1 MPPSRRRPFTVVV
14 LVIAFAF
21 ASDAC
26 APAWGWSTKE
36 HILLTRLAAI
46 RLLADP
52 QTPPEMKAW
61 LREAVPGLGA
71 DVDSQRAYVL
81 EARVG
86 VFPRGVD
93 GIPFWAVVP
102 DLQALIDSG
111 SPPDRVRKVEPFGV
125 GERSLHFL
133 DVEVFMPDETR
144 RRYRPDL
151 SNKPAPADFPRDH
164 NDPRYQRA
172 GMLPFRA
179 EQCYRELIAAIRQ
192 GRLVDK
198 AGQFPR
204 DEHAS
209 KWAGFLAHYLQ
220 DNTQPQHAT
229 EDYRSASYFSANP
242 RGAPNVHADV
252 EYRLVDD
259 DAEDY
264 PELRKEFWGLLVQAL
279 KDGADPVET
288 DDLFAATVQVSLRSY
303 DALPLIGQA
312 AVAAY
317 GERPGRGKAFDA
329 DAFYHFKAPVAG
341 QEMSVLDM
349 KARQMGWGV
358 RRTQRVWLQA
368 WREAAQPAKDPQP
381 TQ

>member
-1 MPPSRRRPFTVVV
+1 MPLRRRISLLCIPAL
-14 LVIAFAF
+14 LVCLTP
-21 ASDAC
+21 SE
-26 APAWGWSTKE
+26 PAWGWSTKE
-36 HILLTRLAAI
+36 HILLTRLAAL
-46 RLLADP
+46 RVLDDP
-52 QTPPEMKAW
+52 QAPPEMKTW
-61 LREAVPGLGA
+61 LREALPGLG
-71 DVDSQRAYVL
+71 DL
-81 EARVG
+81 EAQKHYLLSARVG
-86 VFPRGVD
+86 VFPRGAE
-93 GIPFWAVVP
+93 GIAFWAVVP

-111 SPPDRVRKVEPFGV
+111 SPPDRVKKVEPFGV
-125 GERSLHFL
+125 GERSLHFI
-133 DVEVFMPDETR
+133 DVEMFMADEAR

-151 SNKPAPADFPRDH
+151 SNKPRAQDIPRDM

-172 GMLPFRA
+172 GMLPFRV
-179 EQCYRELIAAIRQ
+179 EQCYRQLVTSIRE
-192 GRLVDK
+192 RRFVDK
-198 AGQFPR
+198 PGQFPR

-209 KWAGFLAHYLQ
+209 KWAGFLAHYAQ
-220 DNTQPQHAT
+220 DNTQPQHAA

-259 DAEDY
+259 DAGDY
-264 PELRKEFWGLLVQAL
+264 PELRKEFWGPLVQAL
-279 KDGADPVET
+279 KDGGDPVET

>member
-1 MPPSRRRPFTVVV
+1 MPSDHRRIPALAT
-14 LVIAFAF
+14 IAAVFLCA
-21 ASDAC
+21 AYLS

-46 RLLADP
+46 RLLGDP

-61 LREAVPGLGA
+61 LREAVPRLGPDA
-71 DVDSQRAYVL
+71 DSERAYLL

-111 SPPDRVRKVEPFGV
+111 SSPDRVRKVEPFGV

-133 DVEVFMPDETR
+133 DVELFMPDEAR

-172 GMLPFRA
+172 GMLPFRV
-179 EQCYRELIAAIRQ
+179 EQCYRELVAAIRQ

-198 AGQFPR
+198 PSQFPR

-209 KWAGFLAHYLQ
+209 KWAGFVAHYAQ

-259 DAEDY
+259 DGADY
-264 PELRKEFWGLLVQAL
+264 PELRTEFWGLLVQAL
-279 KDGADPVET
+279 KDGEDPVRT
-288 DDLFAATVQVSLRSY
+288 DDLFAATIEVSLRSY

-317 GERPGRGKAFDA
+317 GERPGPRQAFDA
-329 DAFYHFKAPVAG
+329 GAFYHFRSTVG
-341 QEMSVLDM
+341 GREMSLMEM
-349 KARQMGWGV
+349 KARQMAWGI
-358 RRTQRVWLQA
+358 RRTERLWLQA
-368 WREAAQPAKDPQP
+368 WLEGTRPAKAAPPQ
-381 TQ
+381 